1 MGHGLWRW
9 HGLTY
14 LVIPLYRDSLGGF
27 NLTSAGIC
35 ACVDTLL
42 GFELPLLLLGGG
54 GYSGAD
60 ASKCFAE
67 VIATTLG
74 VRETLPERIPEHEF
88 YPKYVT

>member
-1 MGHGLWRW
+1 MC
-9 HGLTY
+9 
-14 LVIPLYRDSLGGF
+14 RDSLGGF

-67 VIATTLG
+67 VIATVLG
-74 VRETLPERIPEHEF
+74 VKDTLPERIPEHEF
-88 YPKYVT
+88 YPKYVAPWTA